1 MVIAQVLPC
10 FGKIAFYEV
19 AQIIHFS
26 NLISLEEA
34 LSLPS
39 ILSSRTSFKQLQVM
53 KTRGPFRIC
62 AVQLRT
68 AQVLLDATRSDA
80 TLAIA
85 LSLLDAGVLQG

>member
-1 MVIAQVLPC
+1 MITSADTVIAQVLPC

-39 ILSSRTSFKQLQVM
+39 ILSSRYL
-53 KTRGPFRIC
+53 
-62 AVQLRT
+62 VQAAASYEDEGSIQDMRRP
-68 AQVLLDATRSDA
+68 A
-80 TLAIA
+80 
-85 LSLLDAGVLQG
+85 